1 MKEAS
6 RNKLP
11 PILDNTVVTRELQN
25 IRKVLDSPGPTQVA
39 LDKWLTES
47 PERDGVFH
55 DTFWGSIRWPKS
67 LGRSSAKALADGFS
81 MTLRNH
87 FTIHEVGAGG
97 ADIVKDGWMEMAAPN
112 MWDVADDSEH
122 YRVNYSGYYAR
133 YNLYVDLN
141 ELKVTIAGSWTN
153 PSKFGARFLLPN
165 PLGYVFG
172 SFDGHPIVLDEIT
185 VESHLIQPVP
195 VWSVR
200 L

>member
-6 RNKLP
+6 LNNLLP
-11 PILDNTVVTRELQN
+11 IMDNAVVTREIKDLTKLLE
-25 IRKVLDSPGPTQVA
+25 RPGPTQGF
-39 LDKWLTES
+39 LDKWLIES
-47 PERDGVFH
+47 PERSGVFH

-67 LGRSSAKALADGFS
+67 LGRSSPATLAEGFS

-87 FTIHEVGAGG
+87 FTIHIVGAGG
-97 ADIVKDGWMEMAAPN
+97 SDIAKEGWMDMPAPYA
-112 MWDVADDSEH
+112 WDVADDSEH
-122 YRVNYSGYYAR
+122 YRVNYSGYYSR
-133 YNLYVDLN
+133 YNAFVDRN
-141 ELKVTIAGSWTN
+141 ELRLTIAGSWTN
-153 PSKFGARFLLPN
+153 PSKVGPRFLLTN

-185 VESHLIQPVP
+185 VESHLLQPVP